1 MLYSAPAAISSS
13 IESQTNQIRHAH
25 SEVGPLNPRDS
36 SFSKSL
42 LPLVTLTFIYSV
54 GLIVLASRGVSA
66 PDGSSLF
73 WRFAF
78 GLFMVRWAA
87 IDRRSRSFSV
97 PFEFDAFVF
106 FAWVLVVSYYLLK
119 TRGPRGL
126 I

>member
-1 MLYSAPAAISSS
+1 MD
-13 IESQTNQIRHAH
+13 
-25 SEVGPLNPRDS
+25 PRES

-42 LPLVTLTFIYSV
+42 FPLVTLTFIYSV
-54 GLIVLASRGVSA
+54 GLAVLASRGVSA
-66 PDGSSLF
+66 PYGSSLF

-78 GLFMVRWAA
+78 ALFMVRWVA

-106 FAWVLVVSYYLLK
+106 FAWVLVVPYYLLK

-126 I
+126 ISAMGFWALAITPSLASQVILLTSSK